1 ARLGLLLFVSGQY
14 SEGVNLAR
22 VAEVGCEYVH
32 HDAALTLALEDYR
45 NGKYREALTR
55 ARQLA
60 NPADTAVNLLRMAA
74 AGQLGLTREATS
86 ALDGLQR
93 NKAGSI
99 ESELAARGYT
109 PELIALLD
117 DGLGKAGVRLAG
129 LH

>member
-1 ARLGLLLFVSGQY
+1 M
-14 SEGVNLAR
+14 NLAR

-93 NKAGSI
+93 NKAGSMRSI

-117 DGLGKAGVRLAG
+117 DGLGKAGVRLAS